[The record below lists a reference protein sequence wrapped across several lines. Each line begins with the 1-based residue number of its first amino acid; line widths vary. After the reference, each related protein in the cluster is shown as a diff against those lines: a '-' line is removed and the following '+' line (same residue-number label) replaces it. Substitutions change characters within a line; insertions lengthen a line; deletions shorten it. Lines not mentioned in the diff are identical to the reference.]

1 MLCTLIDHLMFS
13 FHGIPHLLDN
23 LDLVLPHGDG
33 EEMTKGDHRNLM
45 RVLVESGPETFE
57 SEGEL
62 SIIGR
67 VKDRDEVAADAP
79 TSLITL
85 GRLVYIRIKKS

>member
-1 MLCTLIDHLMFS
+1 MIARSRAYMLCTLIDHLMFS

-33 EEMTKGDHRNLM
+33 EEMT
-45 RVLVESGPETFE
+45 
-57 SEGEL
+57 
-62 SIIGR
+62 IIGR